1 MLGVIVKTNNLKL
14 HAPYEKEPNDS
25 YICHRTAQAWEIA
38 KLMRG
43 AAERGHIVVGLGDFN
58 MLPLSLAHRLIET
71 HSPVRDVWRTL
82 HPDSAIGAAVDKVE
96 QRRRVTVPTAEF
108 NLFEN

>member
-43 AAERGHIVVGLGDFN
+43 AAERGHLVIGLGDYN
-58 MLPLSLAHRLIET
+58 MLPLSLAHQLITT
-71 HSPVRDVWRTL
+71 HGMVHDAWRVVY
-82 HPDSAIGAAVDKVE
+82 PDSSIGSAEDEVE
-96 QRRRVTVPTAEF
+96 NSRGREIPEAGF
-108 NLFEN
+108 NLTQN